1 MTTPLDRDLAE
12 RLERLAAAVPVR
24 AGQLDPVHA
33 TAVRAR
39 QQVRMRWLTPLVA
52 LVLVGLG
59 AGIVGIGPLNILN
72 GPIETTTRLGDFVL
86 TFHSAKARYASGE
99 PIELSASLTY
109 EGPSQVVRITHAHG
123 TPFGFGLREPV
134 NGITLSPGWR
144 MSCEITDLVKGLPL
158 VHDFRKSGG
167 DTSDTPGFE
176 RFMQDPTLHLTAGT
190 WHAYAVAQF
199 GTGECGGSVE
209 LRADLTIEVFDRPT
223 PTAPPTFPVPETA
236 AIHIVN
242 LDPSTVE
249 VEFRNRSVAWL
260 SCGESVVLSSVQL
273 ESSAPWHFIFRDERG
288 STVGAAT
295 LDWHL
300 PAGIL
305 ICDGAV
311 LSGPW
316 PMSYGPAASCDVH
329 AEPLPSPSQ
338 PPDVSQSF
346 TETDGDFELVLTS
359 DKRVYRPDEPIRIE
373 ARLTYHGS
381 QSSMVIGHDMGS
393 PISFGIAEK
402 VFGLIQ
408 VGGLSLLTCEPTT
421 LVRDEPLIEPFR
433 KSGGVL
439 DGQPHDE
446 EMVMAWMRD
455 PVLRLPVGTW
465 HVTASAGSPCMG
477 MGASFSVGGQ
487 LTIVVADDPHATSGP
502 PIAF

>member
-1 MTTPLDRDLAE
+1 MTFGIVEPVHGIELKGVWLDSCGSTKLQRGVGMEKPFAKAFGSPTELVPEALSFVREPRLILPPGMWHPYVLAE
-12 RLERLAAAVPVR
+12 
-24 AGQLDPVHA
+24 
-33 TAVRAR
+33 
-39 QQVRMRWLTPLVA
+39 
-52 LVLVGLG
+52 
-59 AGIVGIGPLNILN
+59 
-72 GPIETTTRLGDFVL
+72 F
-86 TFHSAKARYASGE
+86 
-99 PIELSASLTY
+99 SL
-109 EGPSQVVRITHAHG
+109 
-123 TPFGFGLREPV
+123 
-134 NGITLSPGWR
+134 
-144 MSCEITDLVKGLPL
+144 
-158 VHDFRKSGG
+158 
-167 DTSDTPGFE
+167 
-176 RFMQDPTLHLTAGT
+176 
-190 WHAYAVAQF
+190 
-199 GTGECGGSVE
+199 GECGLPTFTMRTE
-209 LRADLTIEVFDRPT
+209 IAIEVMDGPTWVDPSAVTARPS
-223 PTAPPTFPVPETA
+223 PSPVPESA
-236 AIHIVN
+236 AIHIIN
-242 LDPSTVE
+242 LDPGTVE

-260 SCGESVVLSSVQL
+260 SCGESVVLSSVRL

-305 ICDGAV
+305 IRDGAV

-329 AEPLPSPSQ
+329 AEALPSPSQ
-338 PPDVSQSF
+338 PPGVAQSF

-359 DKRVYRPDEPIRIE
+359 DKRVYRPDEPILIE